1 VAIIPKLTLTT
12 FMCIRPPV
20 RRSLVVGLS
29 ICAATGLSAQ
39 SSDRDKPVQL
49 IGLHTWT
56 RQMVKDSLAK
66 KVPGSDTTLSTH
78 ACGAEMLQLG
88 FVRTAAIYY
97 PTRIIVSVVEPQ
109 DSALVRTN
117 PAILTTK
124 PLPDGWQAVL
134 QQHLDM
140 EGQFKNGLFTFGVEY
155 YTLFVA
161 GKGDSVR
168 AAITEGGMT
177 IPPALDSLWTFLAA
191 HGTDADRIRALDILE
206 HDSAATHR
214 TMAIGVLT
222 NFPHRDDV
230 WRALL
235 HVLRDRNDVPG
246 VWLTAKKVLARWV
259 GMEPR
264 KVDWAPST
272 DDLRAF
278 FAGANLWAL
287 PDIMRILTVTQV
299 DPTLAPAILA
309 HNDVFVLGYAES
321 GDAQAAKI
329 GQDFLTQMSGREYG
343 ADMSKWRA
351 WSSALRADTTS
362 NASRSVLPGDKLDVS
377 NNANQLLEGIE
388 FTEAQRVAVDKANK
402 AFWTLAMRLLSE
414 GDFDRDALR
423 AGARHRQTVLRT
435 LLTPAQRTIFDK
447 NVEALAGG
455 GAP

>member
-1 VAIIPKLTLTT
+1 
-12 FMCIRPPV
+12 
-20 RRSLVVGLS
+20 
-29 ICAATGLSAQ
+29 
-39 SSDRDKPVQL
+39 
-49 IGLHTWT
+49 
-56 RQMVKDSLAK
+56 MVKDSLAK

-124 PLPDGWQAVL
+124 PLPDVWQAVL

-140 EGQFKNGLFTFGVEY
+140 EGRFKNGLFVFGIDY
-155 YTLFVA
+155 YPLVVA
-161 GKGDSVR
+161 GKGDSLR

-177 IPPALDSLWTFLAA
+177 IPPALDSLWTFLSV
-191 HGTDADRIRALDILE
+191 HGTDADRVRALDILE
-206 HDSAATHR
+206 HDSATTHR
-214 TMAIGVLT
+214 TMAVAVLA
-222 NFPHRDDV
+222 NFPRRDDV

-246 VWLTAKKVLARWV
+246 VWLTAKKLLVRWAD
-259 GMEPR
+259 MEPR

-278 FAGANLWAL
+278 FAGANLWVL
-287 PDIMRILTVTQV
+287 PDIMRILTVTRI
-299 DPTLAPAILA
+299 DSTLASAILS

-321 GDAQAAKI
+321 GDAQAAKV
-329 GQDFLTQMSGREYG
+329 GQNFLAQLSGRDYG
-343 ADMSKWRA
+343 ADISKWRA
-351 WSSALRADTTS
+351 WSSALRVSTTS
-362 NASRSVLPGDKLDVS
+362 KAPNAVIPDDKLDVS

-388 FTEAQRVAVDKANK
+388 VTEAQRVAVDKANK

-414 GDFDRDALR
+414 GDFDRDALD

-435 LLTPAQRTIFDK
+435 LLTPAQRVIFDK
-447 NVEALAGG
+447 NVAALAGG
-455 GAP
+455 DAP